1 MTEMKK
7 CEACGKEFEA
17 RGDWQKV
24 CLDCFKAG
32 HAPKPESKAASKR
45 EFKSKCTETSGKKP
59 IDASMFRK
67 AYDELKAEFADELDS
82 VKEYLGG
89 WTSTLVINRSK

>member
-17 RGDWQKV
+17 RGEWQKV
-24 CLDCFKAG
+24 CLDCFRAG
-32 HAPKPESKAASKR
+32 HAPKPESKAAKK
-45 EFKSKCTETSGKKP
+45 EFKPKAEAPAKKP

>member
-1 MTEMKK
+1 MTEIRK

-17 RGDWQKV
+17 RGEWQKV

-32 HAPKPESKAASKR
+32 HAPKPESKAA
-45 EFKSKCTETSGKKP
+45 KKP
-59 IDASMFRK
+59 IDATMFRK

>member
-17 RGDWQKV
+17 RGEWQIV
-24 CLDCFKAG
+24 CLDYFKAR
-32 HAPKPESKAASKR
+32 HVPKPESKKKKK
-45 EFKSKCTETSGKKP
+45 EFKPKTGALAKKP

-89 WTSTLVINRSK
+89 WTSTLVINKSK

>member
-7 CEACGKEFEA
+7 CDACGKEFEA

-45 EFKSKCTETSGKKP
+45 EFKPKAGTAPKKA
-59 IDASMFRK
+59 IDATMFRK
-67 AYDELKAEFADELDS
+67 AYDELRAEFADELDS